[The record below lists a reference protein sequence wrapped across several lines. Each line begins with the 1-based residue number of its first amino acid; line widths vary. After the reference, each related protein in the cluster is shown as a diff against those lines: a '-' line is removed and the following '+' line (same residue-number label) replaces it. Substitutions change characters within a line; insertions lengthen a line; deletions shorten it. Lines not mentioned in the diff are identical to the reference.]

1 MAGWLLHLAR
11 RLLIKKATLDKPLLT
26 VKRYAI
32 AHPVSEYT
40 FARQATIHTVRFE
53 DAYLHFDLTDGR
65 ILSIPLWWIPTVYN
79 ATIEDR
85 LKFEISR
92 SRTMIIWDP
101 DKGSINDELR
111 LEDYLGPWRE

>member
-1 MAGWLLHLAR
+1 ME
-11 RLLIKKATLDKPLLT
+11 KATLDKPLLT

-40 FARQATIHTVRFE
+40 FPRQATIHDVRFD
-53 DAYLHFDLTDGR
+53 DAYIHVDLTDGR
-65 ILSIPLWWIPTVYN
+65 ILSIPLWWIPTVHN
-79 ATIEDR
+79 APAKDR
-85 LKFEISR
+85 LTFEISR

-111 LEDYLGPWRE
+111 LEDYLGPLRD